1 MFVLVNKITGAIFGA
16 NTFSIKSQFASER
29 SAKAAATR
37 YAKEFTENPYGRIVF
52 KKLAYKVVPLSE
64 YVEPGVTVTYTDQ
77 YEGTGPHTRTIG
89 INDVGTAV
97 DPRSEAH
104 WSH

>member
-1 MFVLVNKITGAIFGA
+1 MFVLVNKVSGAIFGG

-37 YAKEFTENPYGRIVF
+37 YAKEFTENPYGRMVF
-52 KKLAYKVVPLSE
+52 NKSAHKIVPLAE
-64 YVEPGVTVTYTDQ
+64 YVEPTVTVTYTDQ
-77 YEGTGPHTRTIG
+77 YSGTGPHTRSIG
-89 INDVGTAV
+89 INDVGTGV

-104 WSH
+104 WAN